1 METTKLRGYYEWY
14 TDQNWEEPGLTIV
27 FLDSL
32 YLVVVFVWC
41 GGARARKTSQ
51 RRTERQ

>member
-32 YLVVVFVWC
+32 YLVVVFVWW
-41 GGARARKTSQ
+41 GSTG
-51 RRTERQ
+51 TENKPTTN